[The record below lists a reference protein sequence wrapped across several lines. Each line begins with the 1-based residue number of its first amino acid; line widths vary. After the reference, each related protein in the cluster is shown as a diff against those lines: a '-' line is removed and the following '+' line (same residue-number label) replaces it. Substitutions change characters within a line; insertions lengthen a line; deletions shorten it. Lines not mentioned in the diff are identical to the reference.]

1 MADILTKKS
10 HHRSIFTTYQHP
22 KVYLV
27 SKGYSRCFLRFVF
40 AVAIPDNSIAKRDL
54 LFLKRDLLFL
64 KRDLLFF
71 KRDLINTVAIPD
83 NSIAVIPP
91 TPPTA
96 PSTPLLLTPPLRRRG
111 AAARAESAARGLIL
125 KSQHPRICTI

>member
-40 AVAIPDNSIAKRDL
+40 AVAIPDNSIA
-54 LFLKRDLLFL
+54 
-64 KRDLLFF
+64 
-71 KRDLINTVAIPD
+71 VM
-83 NSIAVIPP
+83 PP
-91 TPPTA
+91 PLPPA
-96 PSTPLLLTPPLRRRG
+96 PSTPLPPPPPLRRRG
-111 AAARAESAARGLIL
+111 AAARAESVERGLIL
-125 KSQHPRICTI
+125 TSQHHSIYYKVTVECIC